1 MISVAAKYFDIVIAA
16 KIEKLEAEPP
26 EIHSQAEPGN
36 ERNEILVTPKSGF
49 LLPNLLLTV

>member
-1 MISVAAKYFDIVIAA
+1 MISVAAKYFSIVIA

-26 EIHSQAEPGN
+26 EIHFQAEPGN
-36 ERNEILVTPKSGF
+36 EIHEILFTPKSGF